1 MPLLSFFFDF
11 FFVSLSFL
19 VFAEEEW
26 EDGDDDES
34 NRIQ

>member
-1 MPLLSFFFDF
+1 MPLLSLFFDF
-11 FFVSLSFL
+11 FVSL

-26 EDGDDDES
+26 EDGDDDDES